1 MLILRGHLLC
11 MLTNSQFQVF
21 FLKWYVYSSDVI
33 LVGTFP
39 SLWQDEE
46 VLEVFQ
52 KVHSG
57 QLRVGIMA
65 QPVEVPQPVDC
76 EVTRK
81 GSVQSL

>member
-1 MLILRGHLLC
+1 M
-11 MLTNSQFQVF
+11 
-21 FLKWYVYSSDVI
+21 
-33 LVGTFP
+33 LVGTSP

-65 QPVEVPQPVDC
+65 QPLPGPMKQPVDH

-81 GSVQSL
+81 GSLQSL